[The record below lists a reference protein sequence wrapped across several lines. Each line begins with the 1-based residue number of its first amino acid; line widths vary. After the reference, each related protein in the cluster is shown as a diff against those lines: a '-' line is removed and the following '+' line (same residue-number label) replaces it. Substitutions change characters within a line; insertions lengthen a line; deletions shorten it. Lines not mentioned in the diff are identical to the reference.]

1 MIQAIINIWNGIKD
15 FIVDNYKI
23 IIVIIMI
30 YMTFYILLNF
40 TIIIKE
46 AKKISSNAYCQMSC
60 ERDFMD
66 ESPEEKE
73 EEDGIKEKNVPVKSE
88 LQSEDEQFID
98 RF

>member
-1 MIQAIINIWNGIKD
+1 MIQAIIKIWNGIKD

-30 YMTFYILLNF
+30 YMSFYILLNF
-40 TIIIKE
+40 LVIIKE

-66 ESPEEKE
+66 ESPEEEK
-73 EEDGIKEKNVPVKSE
+73 EDGIKEKNVPVKSE

>member
-1 MIQAIINIWNGIKD
+1 MIQAIIKIWNGIKD

-30 YMTFYILLNF
+30 YMAFYILLNF
-40 TIIIKE
+40 TVIIKE

-60 ERDFMD
+60 ERDIMD
-66 ESPEEKE
+66 ESPEEKK
-73 EEDGIKEKNVPVKSE
+73 EDGIKEKNVPVKSE